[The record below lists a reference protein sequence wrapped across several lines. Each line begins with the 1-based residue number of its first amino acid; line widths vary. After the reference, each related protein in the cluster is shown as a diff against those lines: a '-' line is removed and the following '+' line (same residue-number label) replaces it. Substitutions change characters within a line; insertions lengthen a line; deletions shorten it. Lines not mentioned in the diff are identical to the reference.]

1 MTTPRIHSTP
11 PEAVSERVRDKVFI
25 DGHTFHLERPGGSDS
40 LFDHPAVRAAYAAD
54 DYIPYWADLWPAAR
68 MLAKAIRREPW
79 DTYPRPEG
87 EKLHAL
93 EIACGLGLPGIAAL
107 SRGLRVTFSDI
118 DELALR
124 FAAENCRRNGFDGY
138 ATAAIDLRSPPDG
151 LQFGVILGAD
161 LLYDEKLVG
170 PVVQFLA
177 SALTPTGVALLADP
191 DRVAAKSFGHECR
204 VAGLAVE
211 RAFAR
216 AGEPGGERT
225 KGTIYRVRRPLLTN
239 PSDAAG

>member
-1 MTTPRIHSTP
+1 MPTPRLHSTP
-11 PEAVSERVRDKVFI
+11 PEAVTERLREKVFI
-25 DGHTFHLERPGGSDS
+25 DGRTFHLERPGGSDI

-68 MLAKAIRREPW
+68 MLAKAVGREPW
-79 DTYPRPEG
+79 DGYPRAEG
-87 EKLHAL
+87 AKLHAL

-107 SRGLRVTFSDI
+107 ARGLRVTFSDI
-118 DELALR
+118 DELALT
-124 FAAENCRRNGFDGY
+124 FAAENARRNTLTDF

-151 LQFGVILGAD
+151 LQFDVILGAD
-161 LLYDEKLVG
+161 LLYEERLVG
-170 PVVQFLA
+170 PVVDFLA
-177 SALTPTGVALLADP
+177 AALTPTGVALLADP

-216 AGEPGGERT
+216 AGEPGGERI
-225 KGTIYRVRRPLLTN
+225 KGTIYRVRRGPV
-239 PSDAAG
+239 S

>member
-11 PEAVSERVRDKVFI
+11 SEAVRERLREKAFI
-25 DGHTFHLERPGGSDS
+25 DGRTFLLERPDGSDS

-68 MLAKAIRREPW
+68 MLAKAVGREPW
-79 DTYPRPEG
+79 DTHAG
-87 EKLHAL
+87 GGQLHAL

-107 SRGLRVTFSDI
+107 ARGLRVTFSDI
-118 DELALR
+118 DELALEY
-124 FAAENCRRNGFDGY
+124 AAGNARRNGFTDFD
-138 ATAAIDLRSPPDG
+138 TVAIDLRSPPAG

-170 PVVQFLA
+170 PVVAFLSA
-177 SALTPTGVALLADP
+177 ALTPGGVALLADP
-191 DRVAAKSFGHECR
+191 DRVAAKSFAHECR
-204 VAGLAVE
+204 VVGLAVE
-211 RAFAR
+211 KAFAR

-225 KGTIYRVRRPLLTN
+225 KGTIYRVRRAPLTN

>member
-1 MTTPRIHSTP
+1 MATPRIHSTP
-11 PEAVSERVRDKVFI
+11 PEAVSERVREKVFI
-25 DGHTFHLERPGGSDS
+25 DGHTFHLERPGGSDA

-68 MLAKAIRREPW
+68 MLAKAIGREPW
-79 DTYPRPEG
+79 ASYSRADG
-87 EKLHAL
+87 AKLHAL

-107 SRGLRVTFSDI
+107 KCGLRVTFTDI

-124 FAAENCRRNGFDGY
+124 YAAENAVRNGYTDFD
-138 ATAAIDLRSPPDG
+138 TAAIDLRSPPAG
-151 LQFGVILGAD
+151 LQFDVILGAD

-170 PVVQFLA
+170 PVVAFLK
-177 SALTPTGVALLADP
+177 SALSPTGVALLADP
-191 DRVAAKSFGHECR
+191 DRIAAKPFGHECR

-211 RAFAR
+211 RGFAR

-225 KGTIYRVRRPLLTN
+225 KGTIYRVRRPLTTS
-239 PSDAAG
+239 SDGAG